1 MEKTKTMF
9 HNKYFQGILQL
20 RDHDKELVEYIQ
32 NIIDKEGRNDIY
44 LSRIIKV
51 RGGTDLYLTSNKFLR
66 KLGKRLLREIEGE
79 LKESEKLFTRD
90 KQTGKNIYRL
100 NVLFRPSRIKKGTIV
115 TFKGKKVKVT
125 SIGARVQLKEE
136 GTGKRSF
143 CTLKELQQ
151 SKE

>member
-79 LKESEKLFTRD
+79 LKEKILSYRADSVTNQNNLLVETTELSLGPLGREKPISMA
-90 KQTGKNIYRL
+90 GKALAVMTNLTIY
-100 NVLFRPSRIKKGTIV
+100 
-115 TFKGKKVKVT
+115 
-125 SIGARVQLKEE
+125 E
-136 GTGKRSF
+136 
-143 CTLKELQQ
+143 
-151 SKE
+151 